1 MQAKKENLE
10 NKLKS
15 LPNILKGKMK
25 MFSTILGRISIMFG
39 LFLVLIVGIFFVTQT
54 VIDKQKDDGLVVNLS
69 GRQRMLTQ
77 RMTKETLIYANSLK
91 LDQAES
97 LSAKKDKVLDTV
109 AIFDTT
115 HNALWKGGEA
125 PLTLSMKDTK
135 FRYCP
140 PAGNETIA
148 AQMALV
154 DSLWQPFKKNIEMYL
169 ASPSPEVLTKIIADN
184 NVLLKEMHI
193 AVGLMQADAESKVN
207 TIFQVLIAALVLGV
221 IIMLIALKTTSSA
234 VTNPLSKL
242 KDLADKI
249 SKGDLG
255 KEVETFKVKEID
267 NLGQSF
273 NRMRLSMV
281 TMMEL
286 DDED

>member
-1 MQAKKENLE
+1 
-10 NKLKS
+10 
-15 LPNILKGKMK
+15 
-25 MFSTILGRISIMFG
+25 MFNTILGRISIMFG
-39 LFLVLIVGIFFVTQT
+39 LFLVLIIGIFAATQT
-54 VIDKQKDDGLVVNLS
+54 VISKQKNDGLVVNLS

-77 RMTKETLIYANSLK
+77 RMTKETLIFANEKK
-91 LDQAES
+91 LANPVELDS
-97 LSAKKDKVLDTV
+97 KKEKVLDTV

-125 PLTLSMKDTK
+125 PLTLSMKNTS

-140 PAGNETIA
+140 PAGNEKIA

-154 DSLWQPFKKNIEMYL
+154 DSLWQPFKKNIESYL
-169 ASPSPEVLTKIIADN
+169 DDPKADTLSKIISDN
-184 NVLLKEMHI
+184 NILLKEMHK
-193 AVGLMQADAESKVN
+193 AVGLMQQDAESKVS
-207 TIFQVLIAALVLGV
+207 TIFYVLIGALVLGI

-234 VTNPLSKL
+234 VTNPLGKL
-242 KDLADKI
+242 KELAEKI

-255 KEVETFKVKEID
+255 KEVETFRVKEID
-267 NLGQSF
+267 DLGQSF